1 MREKNEKKKMKLI
14 VKEFICPECGQLR
27 WLKIDKI
34 CADCRDKAV
43 LNEISQSRKMYKE
56 ILLENLVY

>member
-1 MREKNEKKKMKLI
+1 MKLI

-34 CADCRDKAV
+34 CADCRDKEV